1 METNMSGKK
10 LIKLLFIKIFTSDI
24 LNSIINILLP
34 VFISIHCT
42 IYKNKFS
49 WWITTVVIGF
59 LILMFNILSIVI
71 RNSQNKSKK
80 ELNLIYKC
88 YNDQSVINNKTAT
101 KIFRLNKMINE
112 YLSDKKPI
120 NKKVFDKIADFQTI
134 SFIVCES
141 IHNLLKE
148 EFGEDINC
156 EVTLMKKY
164 NVSNIK
170 MVAYANNENKM
181 PSSYKTSFKLDDN
194 NIFFIKIFNDLNAET
209 SCLVDR
215 ESVHKNF
222 KQLPGSDIRENKIC
236 QYIGIPIRTNRNEIE
251 LLLQIDISKEKIF
264 GKNESE
270 VLLFAKNILEP
281 YAILLYKS
289 YERDLIFNQYYDMM
303 VSVLST
309 LSPNSEA

>member
-1 METNMSGKK
+1 
-10 LIKLLFIKIFTSDI
+10 
-24 LNSIINILLP
+24 
-34 VFISIHCT
+34 
-42 IYKNKFS
+42 
-49 WWITTVVIGF
+49 
-59 LILMFNILSIVI
+59 
-71 RNSQNKSKK
+71 
-80 ELNLIYKC
+80 
-88 YNDQSVINNKTAT
+88 
-101 KIFRLNKMINE
+101 MINE